1 MGKIVLVTGGAR
13 SGKSTFAEQLFM
25 RLSPNGGIYAAT
37 AEAHD
42 EEMMERIRLHRA
54 SREASDYGWAT
65 VNQPLD
71 LPTWL
76 SQAEQPA
83 VLVDCLTIWLSN
95 ELLRAE
101 QEDEA
106 HMEEQLESCIRSMQ
120 QVLHT
125 IQGREGIVVM
135 VTNEVGSGVVPA
147 YKLGRIFR
155 DAAGRLNQRMAA
167 LADEV
172 YLVTAGIPIELKSRM
187 VEL

>member
-1 MGKIVLVTGGAR
+1 MK
-13 SGKSTFAEQLFM
+13 
-25 RLSPNGGIYAAT
+25 
-37 AEAHD
+37 
-42 EEMMERIRLHRA
+42 ERIRLHQA
-54 SREASDYGWAT
+54 SREASGYAWST
-65 VNQPLD
+65 VNQSLD
-71 LPTWL
+71 LPGWL
-76 SQAEQPA
+76 SGEEQPT

-101 QEDEA
+101 PEDEER
-106 HMEEQLESCIRSMQ
+106 MEAQLECRIRDILHALQGIQ
-120 QVLHT
+120 Q
-125 IQGREGIVVM
+125 RDGIVVM

-155 DAAGRLNQRMAA
+155 DAAGRLNQRIAA